1 MLDIIIPTYNDP
13 SGLRRTLQSLLQE
26 PWITITVINDASTE
40 DYSWIKN
47 EYIFVQYIELKK
59 NIGPGAARNFARSLT
74 TEPYIMFLDCGD
86 ILYSKYLL
94 YEIRDTLILKPNLHL
109 YGWSWI
115 DTEDGKLRSETDPST
130 PGKIYSRAFLED
142 HYLWQCEGLG
152 SYAGEDM
159 SLNRA
164 IQAIMEDTND
174 ELYYYSPIPIYAVI
188 PNSNSLTHKDNFA
201 FRYKQTPGFIEN
213 IIHCMKLLQ
222 MNSISMDNQLPI
234 IANMMV
240 ILYYQFLYGIGADKE
255 FVASYWEKMRTFYF
269 DYCQLYLNNPKY
281 KEQLS
286 LSSHAHMKGLMYINP
301 IARNPNIH
309 RFLQEIAN
317 NETIPSIYMEDNT

>member
-13 SGLRRTLQSLLQE
+13 KGLRRTLQSLLQE
-26 PWITITVINDASTE
+26 PWITITVINDGSTE
-40 DYSWIKN
+40 DYSWVKD
-47 EYIFVQYIELKK
+47 EYIFVQYIELKD
-59 NIGPGAARNFARSLT
+59 NVGPGAARNIARKYT

-94 YEIRDTLILKPNLHL
+94 YEIRDTLVLKPNLHL

-115 DTEDGKLRSETDPST
+115 DTEDRWLRSEMDPST
-130 PGKIYSRAFLED
+130 PGKIYSRTFLED
-142 HYLWQCEGLG
+142 HYLWQCERLG

-174 ELYYYSPIPIYAVI
+174 ELKYYSPIPIYAVI
-188 PNSNSLTHKDNFA
+188 PNPNSLTHKDNFA

-213 IIHCMKLLQ
+213 IAHCIKLLQ
-222 MNSISMDNQLPI
+222 LNNVSMTVQAPVIST
-234 IANMMV
+234 MML
-240 ILYYQFLYGIGADKE
+240 ILYHQFLYGLMMNKE
-255 FVASYWEKMRTFYF
+255 YVISYWNKLREFYF
-269 DYCQLYLNNPKY
+269 NHKSYIENAQLQ
-281 KEQLS
+281 EQLS
-286 LSSHAHMKGLMYINP
+286 LKQHSYLKDLIAVNT

-309 RFLQEIAN
+309 RFLQEIEY
-317 NETIPSIYMEDNT
+317 NETIPSIYLEDNK